1 MYARCYQIESW
12 VGNEYLL
19 WGVMET
25 GHLPTG
31 NLPTTHLS
39 PAICKGG
46 AGDWSGHGEWQV
58 WILIDSERRKKKK
71 SCHNNNKRNFKKP
84 ALLQQTQ
91 IEYEVPQTGQI
102 LA

>member
-12 VGNEYLL
+12 VGNEYVL

-46 AGDWSGHGEWQV
+46 AGD
-58 WILIDSERRKKKK
+58 
-71 SCHNNNKRNFKKP
+71 
-84 ALLQQTQ
+84 
-91 IEYEVPQTGQI
+91 
-102 LA
+102 